1 MDSLKIEEQ
10 IKGLLGLNLG
20 GGVPT
25 PGAPGTSTQSEILTV
40 SSQPAPGAYPRH
52 KEKYVYHINNWKFLF
67 LLRFMPESSR
77 GGGRNYIFKG
87 LLS

>member
-25 PGAPGTSTQSEILTV
+25 QGAPGTSIQPEIVTV
-40 SSQPAPGAYPRH
+40 SSQPAPGAYPRL
-52 KEKYVYHINNWKFLF
+52 KEKYVYCI
-67 LLRFMPESSR
+67 S
-77 GGGRNYIFKG
+77 YI
-87 LLS
+87 

>member
-25 PGAPGTSTQSEILTV
+25 GTSIQPEIVTV
-40 SSQPAPGAYPRH
+40 SSQPAPGAYPRL
-52 KEKYVYHINNWKFLF
+52 KEKYVYHIY
-67 LLRFMPESSR
+67 S
-77 GGGRNYIFKG
+77 
-87 LLS
+87 